1 MRTLRLRTRLMAGF
15 AVMAV
20 LVVAFAVYTLLQEG
34 RMREQVQYL
43 AGRQADVQNRLQDL
57 RETLNAMQQNALQG
71 ALNRDR
77 KLLLYAT
84 TQAAVLFEVFEELR
98 LLAERDLSGEDRRA
112 LLAFLDRTEDL
123 YREIIARSFITLGDM
138 VGGAVPE
145 RHRLDRL
152 RLDGVQLNSAFAS
165 FLVQAR
171 GDTAIRLQQFD
182 EGVARLRAIS
192 VAAAASAVL
201 AMGVFFVLM
210 QRDLS
215 RPLRRLE
222 AFVAEIREPTPPS
235 RRLDVGRDD
244 EIGAIAAAL
253 NRMLDRLRETA
264 ISRDHFNHVIA
275 NLSNALIVVDRHG
288 AVDTANA
295 AACAAFGRREDEL
308 LRRRANE
315 VLPPAVSALIGE
327 DGAGG
332 EVETE
337 LAAGDGERTP
347 MLFSAARLPEREG
360 GWVIA
365 GTDITARKKAE
376 GEIRR
381 ALDRQIELNDIRTRF
396 VSMTSHEFRTPLATI
411 QSSAELIRDYGDRL
425 APEERSDL
433 IRGITTAVKRMTE
446 MIEDVLL
453 IGRADAGRL
462 EFRPV
467 PLQVEGYCRQVAEE
481 AARAAARDGRTPAR
495 LRVIASSQGTIASLD
510 EGLIRHMVGN
520 LVSNACKYSAAGD
533 EVELTVDCSDEVI
546 RLIVED
552 HGIGIPAEHLPHLYE
567 PFRRAA
573 NVGGIHGTGL
583 GLAIVRRSVELHH
596 GRIEVSSEVG
606 RGTRFVVT
614 LPLR

>member
-1 MRTLRLRTRLMAGF
+1 MRLRTRLMAGF

-20 LVVAFAVYTLLQEG
+20 LVVAFATYTLLQES
-34 RMREQVQYL
+34 RMRAQVQYL
-43 AGRQADVQNRLQDL
+43 AGQQADVQNRLQDL

-84 TQAAVLFEVFEELR
+84 TQAAALFEVFEELR
-98 LLAERDLSGEDRRA
+98 LLAEHDLSREDRLT
-112 LLAFLDRTEDL
+112 LLAFLDRTEGL

-145 RHRLDRL
+145 RYKLDRL

-171 GDTAIRLQQFD
+171 GETAFRLQEFD
-182 EGVARLRAIS
+182 EGVTRLRAIS
-192 VAAAASAVL
+192 LAAAASAVL
-201 AMGVFFVLM
+201 AMIVFFVLM
-210 QRDLS
+210 QHDLS

-222 AFVAEIREPTPPS
+222 AFVTEIREPTPTSS
-235 RRLDVGRDD
+235 RLEVGRND

-275 NLSNALIVVDRHG
+275 NLSNALIVVDRQG
-288 AVDTANA
+288 GIDTANA
-295 AACAAFGRREDEL
+295 AACAALGRQEDEL
-308 LRRRANE
+308 LRRGASE
-315 VLPPAVSALIGE
+315 VLPPVVAALMGE
-327 DGAGG
+327 DGGDG

-337 LAAGDGERTP
+337 LIAGDGERTP

-365 GTDITARKKAE
+365 GTDITARKMAE

-381 ALDRQIELNDIRTRF
+381 ALDRQIELNEIRTRF

-411 QSSAELIRDYGDRL
+411 QSSSELIRDYGDRL
-425 APEERSDL
+425 SPEERRDL
-433 IRGITTAVKRMTE
+433 IDTITSAVRRMTQ
-446 MIEDVLL
+446 MLEDVLL
-453 IGRADAGRL
+453 IGRADSGRI

-467 PLQVEGYCRQVAEE
+467 PVRVEDFCRMVAEE
-481 AARAAARDGRTPAR
+481 TARAAAEDDRQSPR
-495 LRVIASSQGTIASLD
+495 LRVSAHSQGTVALLD
-510 EGLIRHMVGN
+510 EGLIRHMIGN
-520 LVSNACKYSAAGD
+520 LVSNACKYSSAGHD
-533 EVELTVDCSDEVI
+533 VELTIECSGDVVE
-546 RLIVED
+546 LIVED

-596 GRIEVSSEVG
+596 GRIEVSSQVG

>member
-15 AVMAV
+15 AVMAA

-34 RMREQVQYL
+34 RMRAQVQYL

-57 RETLNAMQQNALQG
+57 RETLSAMQQNALQG

-84 TQAAVLFEVFEELR
+84 TQAAVLFEVFDELR
-98 LLAERDLSGEDRRA
+98 LLAERDLSGEDRVA
-112 LLAFLDRTEDL
+112 LLAFLDRTENL
-123 YREIIARSFITLGDM
+123 YRQTIPGSFITLGDM

-145 RHRLDRL
+145 RHELDRL

-171 GDTAIRLQQFD
+171 GETAIRLQEFD
-182 EGVARLRAIS
+182 EGVARLRTIS

-222 AFVAEIREPTPPS
+222 SFVAEIREPTPTS
-235 RRLDVGRDD
+235 RRLDVERND
-244 EIGAIAAAL
+244 EIGAVAAAL

-275 NLSNALIVVDRHG
+275 SLSNALIVVDRHG
-288 AVDTANA
+288 AIDTANA

-308 LRRRANE
+308 LRRGASE
-315 VLPPAVSALIGE
+315 VLPPAVSALMGE
-327 DGAGG
+327 DGGDG

-337 LAAGDGERTP
+337 LTVGDGERTP

-376 GEIRR
+376 GEIRL
-381 ALDRQIELNDIRTRF
+381 ALDRQLELNDIRTRF

-411 QSSAELIRDYGDRL
+411 QSSAELIRDYSERL

-433 IRGITTAVKRMTE
+433 INSITTAVKRMTG
-446 MIEDVLL
+446 MLEDVLL
-453 IGRADAGRL
+453 IGRADSGRIA
-462 EFRPV
+462 FRPV
-467 PLQVEGYCRQVAEE
+467 PVQVESFCCLVAEE
-481 AARAAARDGRTPAR
+481 ASRAAARDGRQSPR
-495 LRVIASSQGTIASLD
+495 LRVSAKSQGTVASLD
-510 EGLIRHMVGN
+510 EGLIGYMIGN
-520 LVSNACKYSAAGD
+520 LVSNACKYSSAGD
-533 EVELTVDCSDEVI
+533 DVELTIDCSGDAI
-546 RLIVED
+546 RIVVED

-583 GLAIVRRSVELHH
+583 GLAIVRRSVELHR
-596 GRIEVSSEVG
+596 GRIEVDSQVG

-614 LPLR
+614 LPIR